1 MVQRKGI
8 ISTIRHQPSQYHL
21 FCVRLRKVQ
30 EGQCRRFLP
39 CSWSLPSFLLN
50 LTFFLSSSLLSA
62 VIGSFFNSSS
72 DVSADRPAGTYK
84 EGVLVIGV

>member
-8 ISTIRHQPSQYHL
+8 IITISPLNTTSFVSDLVKY
-21 FCVRLRKVQ
+21 
-30 EGQCRRFLP
+30 RRFLP